1 MGGLVGGSPSPPTIK
16 MPPQPAPPA
25 MRDDP
30 ELAQAELE
38 MQTEVETAKEKRAK
52 YRKKTPGKAKSV
64 SHKQYKG
71 GGLNT

>member
-1 MGGLVGGSPSPPTIK
+1 

-38 MQTEVETAKEKRAK
+38 MAPDTETSKSKRSK
-52 YRKKTPGKAKSV
+52 YRKTTPGKAKSKA
-64 SHKQYKG
+64 HTKYKG
-71 GGLNT
+71 GGLNK

>member
-1 MGGLVGGSPSPPTIK
+1 

-52 YRKKTPGKAKSV
+52 YRKKTPGKAK
-64 SHKQYKG
+64 
-71 GGLNT
+71 